1 MTVLQTRPPAVPP
14 QWQRFALVFAAVTA
28 VLLAAYFFLFRQDY
42 GLLFGDLSPSEASLV
57 ISELEA
63 MEVAYRIADGG
74 RAVEVPA
81 RKADELRVKIAS
93 TTSASSSLVGFELF
107 NESDMGMTEFAQ
119 KIKYQRAIQGEL
131 ARSILLIEGI
141 ENARVHIAVPERATF
156 RSAQAAA
163 TASVTLVL
171 RPGATLGA
179 ERVNAV
185 RHLVAASVPGLS
197 PDAVTILDQNGN
209 MIASTAFAPKPAA
222 TDLADSGPPPAET
235 SQKLTSQLLAI
246 VSDILPG
253 SAPEII
259 LNLPAQPAQ
268 AAPGEAAVPE
278 GLPISA
284 ATAGIVLI
292 TDYPVAAGA
301 QAGIRAAARSL
312 LAARS
317 AGPAADAELVFLTRQ
332 PAPAIAATVPLPA
345 EGPGAALPIGHAPAP
360 LLAQFPGWILPL
372 AAGAVIIVL
381 AAGALVLRRL
391 RRRYALSAG
400 DRRVFAELISS
411 QVTLSPGQPR

>member
-1 MTVLQTRPPAVPP
+1 VTVLQTRPPAVPP
-14 QWQRFALVFAAVTA
+14 QWQRFALVFAAVAA

-93 TTSASSSLVGFELF
+93 TTSA
-107 NESDMGMTEFAQ
+107 
-119 KIKYQRAIQGEL
+119 
-131 ARSILLIEGI
+131 SILLIEGI

-278 GLPISA
+278 DLPISA

-317 AGPAADAELVFLTRQ
+317 AGPGADAELVFLTRQ